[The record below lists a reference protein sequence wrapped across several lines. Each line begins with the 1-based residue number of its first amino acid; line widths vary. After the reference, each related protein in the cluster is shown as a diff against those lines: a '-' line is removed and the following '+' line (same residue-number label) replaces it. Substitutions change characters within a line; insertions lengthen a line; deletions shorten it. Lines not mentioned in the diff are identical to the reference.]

1 MDTGKPG
8 KTRTPRRDSRP
19 GSGLLIRPHVGAE
32 TRVKSGGRAGHPAAA
47 DDAALSNPSG
57 LSRGEDTPDD
67 PQRLE
72 R

>member
-8 KTRTPRRDSRP
+8 KTRTPRRDGRP

-32 TRVKSGGRAGHPAAA
+32 TRVKSGGRAERAPTP
-47 DDAALSNPSG
+47 DDAALSDVSG
-57 LSRGEDTPDD
+57 ADRSDDSPDD
-67 PQRLE
+67 PRDLK